1 MKDKGGENMEDVVVN
16 GLKSIVKPGNE
27 RKTGVKEQFRFRGNK
42 IKQKVYVW
50 VDYQK
55 EKHYEEN
62 PKKAENRPTITKY
75 NLEKAK
81 ETQISPTLSQHV
93 SSLY

>member
-16 GLKSIVKPGNE
+16 GLKSIVRPGNE
-27 RKTGVKEQFRFRGNK
+27 RKTGLKEQFRFRGNK
-42 IKQKVYVW
+42 VKQKMQVW

-62 PKKAENRPTITKY
+62 PKKTLRIDPPLQNMIQKKQRKH
-75 NLEKAK
+75 K
-81 ETQISPTLSQHV
+81 SPHH
-93 SSLY
+93 